1 MQQNKTYPIVCLEH
15 ISLST
20 RRIQEYIGGLD
31 LGEFKMNYM
40 VVDAVMRNFE
50 IIEYACKGVPQSIK
64 EKHPNIPWA
73 TMSKLKGKKP
83 HNLFNTNHEV
93 AWELATKQL
102 PKNHKDLLEII
113 EQYVDENFA
122 H

>member
-20 RRIQEYIGGLD
+20 RRIQEYIDGLD

-40 VVDAVMRNFE
+40 VVDAVLRNFE

-73 TMSKLKGKKP
+73 TMSKLKGEKP
-83 HNLFNTNHEV
+83 HNLFNNNPED
-93 AWELATKQL
+93 AWELATKLL